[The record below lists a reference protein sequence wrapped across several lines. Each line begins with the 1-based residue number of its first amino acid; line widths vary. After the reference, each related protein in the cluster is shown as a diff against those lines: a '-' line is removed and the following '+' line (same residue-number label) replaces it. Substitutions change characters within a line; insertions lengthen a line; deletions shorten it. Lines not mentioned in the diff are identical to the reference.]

1 MTVKVY
7 RVEGMTCDHCKNAVT
22 QELSALDGVSA
33 VDVSV
38 EAGTATVT
46 SEQELGDD
54 RRFVA
59 IHQLADRFQVAII
72 VVAAWKEIEQILDC
86 FDAEVFQALGVRG
99 PDAL

>member
-46 SEQELGDD
+46 SEQELGIDIV
-54 RRFVA
+54 REA
-59 IHQLADRFQVAII
+59 IDEAGYVLV
-72 VVAAWKEIEQILDC
+72 
-86 FDAEVFQALGVRG
+86 DA
-99 PDAL
+99 